1 MDNLRLRFKNFD
13 AQIKIASPGRI
24 NLIGEHTDYNQGFVF
39 PAAIDKQII
48 YSIKENGSANECV
61 IYSSDFDKILR
72 VDLDNVKPS
81 EEEWENYIL
90 GVIHEIQKKDITLRG
105 FDCVIESD
113 LPIGAGVSSSAAMEC
128 GLAFALNRLFDLGL
142 SKLDIVLIGQMAE
155 HNFVG
160 TKCGI
165 MDQYASVM
173 SMEGHAILLDCQ
185 DISHEY
191 IPIELEPYSLLL
203 LNTNVSHNLAT
214 GEYNTRRAEC
224 FKGVDILKK
233 AGLEIESL
241 RDLNEETLNE
251 HKDLLSE
258 QVYRRCHYV
267 VKENER
273 VLKASHALRNNNLQE
288 FGSLLYQSHE
298 GLQLEY
304 EVSCDELDFLVDFSR
319 NKPYVLGSRMMGGG
333 FGGCTLNLIHKDH
346 LEAYIKEV
354 KAAYK
359 EKFGIQADPIPV
371 SPTQGTHLIQYK
383 KAIK

>member
-1 MDNLRLRFKNFD
+1 MNKLKARFENFD
-13 AQIKIASPGRI
+13 PQLKIASPGRI

-48 YSIKENGSANECV
+48 YSIKENGSENECV
-61 IYSSDFDKILR
+61 VYSSDFDKILQ
-72 VDLDNVKPS
+72 VDLNDVKPS
-81 EEEWENYIL
+81 DQEWENYIL
-90 GVIHEIQKKDITLRG
+90 GVIYEIQKKNIKLRG
-105 FDCVIESD
+105 FDCIIESD

-128 GLAFALNRLFDLGL
+128 GLAFALNRLFDLEL
-142 SKLDIVLIGQMAE
+142 TKLDIVLLSQQAE

-173 SMEGHAILLDCQ
+173 SMEGHAILLDCKN
-185 DISHEY
+185 ISHEY
-191 IPIELEPYSLLL
+191 IPIELDPYTLLL

-224 FKGVDILKK
+224 FEGVALLQK
-233 AGLEIESL
+233 AGLEIDSL
-241 RDLNEETLNE
+241 RDLNEETLVEN
-251 HKDLLSE
+251 KSLLPE

-288 FGSLLYQSHE
+288 FGSLLYQSHD
-298 GLQLEY
+298 GLQNEY
-304 EVSCDELDFLVDFSR
+304 EVSCDELDFLVEFSK

-333 FGGCTLNLIHKDH
+333 FGGCTLNLVHKDQIDR
-346 LEAYIKEV
+346 YIDEV
-354 KAAYK
+354 KAAYQK
-359 EKFGIQADPIPV
+359 KFGIETDPIPV
-371 SPTQGTHLIQYK
+371 SPTRGTHLIQYK
-383 KAIK
+383 KMES